1 MFVLRPPSSNTCLS
15 FLVQQ
20 PSSEK
25 KTALPSAF
33 LNNGTADQ
41 IKPVQDVFPE
51 VEREMQN
58 FSAQEKKKVAQKK
71 QELRTEISTE
81 MKNFSQNLKLPSSS
95 QPQDP
100 TTSPAPTQTQAATP
114 PAQLPQSTSSSS
126 VKSGVEASPSPPVAA
141 QPEAKRTHSPFPL
154 HHSVLTCTL
163 CEFSQAQSQ
172 SQPI

>member
-1 MFVLRPPSSNTCLS
+1 
-15 FLVQQ
+15 
-20 PSSEK
+20 
-25 KTALPSAF
+25 LPSAF

-81 MKNFSQNLKLPSSS
+81 MKIFSQNLKLPSSS

-100 TTSPAPTQTQAATP
+100 TISSPSPLPAPTQTQAATP
-114 PAQLPQSTSSSS
+114 SAQLPQSTSSSS
-126 VKSGVEASPSPPVAA
+126 VKSGAEASPSPPVAA
-141 QPEAKRTHSPFPL
+141 QPEAKRTHSAFPL
-154 HHSVLTCTL
+154 EPLYYDLYFV
-163 CEFSQAQSQ
+163 
-172 SQPI
+172 